1 MQREVKK
8 AEKVNLFT
16 IYLPK
21 KATIKRADTL
31 TVNAELISNFQK
43 TQRHSL
49 LQNLK
54 DKESRELLDQKK
66 KGSLDNTTK

>member
-31 TVNAELISNFQK
+31 TVNTELIIKLPENSKAF
-43 TQRHSL
+43 L
-49 LQNLK
+49 
-54 DKESRELLDQKK
+54 
-66 KGSLDNTTK
+66 TTKFEGQRIQRIIEPKKERLSG

>member
-31 TVNAELISNFQK
+31 TVNTELIIKLPENSKAFF
-43 TQRHSL
+43 
-49 LQNLK
+49 
-54 DKESRELLDQKK
+54 
-66 KGSLDNTTK
+66 TTKFEGQRIQRIIEPKKERLSG